1 MDKTTIKTIIIV
13 IIVAL
18 FAFCNMSIA
27 NASTKSDK
35 TLAKN
40 WAKSHYSQPIKFVSQ
55 GKVPKNRKGIVYIEK
70 LKTKSDGKHNGHTIK
85 GHYYVSYPKKVKRG
99 RKVTMYLIYNPYT
112 NYCDDV
118 VAVVC
123 LKKVK

>member
-1 MDKTTIKTIIIV
+1 MKKSIIFMIIIFMV
-13 IIVAL
+13 VA
-18 FAFCNMSIA
+18 FSTGTAS
-27 NASTKSDK
+27 ASTKNNK

-40 WAKSHYSQPIKFVSQ
+40 WVKSHYSQPIKFVSQ
-55 GKVPKNRKGIVYIEK
+55 GKVPKNRKGIGYIEK

-85 GHYYVSYPKKVKRG
+85 GHYCVSYPKKVKKG
-99 RKVTMYLIYNPYT
+99 KKVTMYLIWNPYT

-123 LKKVK
+123 LGMVK